1 MIPHDD
7 DDGLIALLRDTLD
20 AIDPPPASAVDA
32 AKAAYTWRTID
43 TDLATLVSDATS
55 DQLAGAR
62 SFSPARV
69 LSFSSGDTMIVLEIA
84 KERRVRRVL
93 GQVLDASPAT
103 VEVRHNDGSV
113 AVDTDEWGRFRAAP
127 LPDGPLSI
135 VCRFQ
140 DPDRLPISTTWVT
153 V

>member
-1 MIPHDD
+1 MASHDD
-7 DDGLIALLRDTLD
+7 DALTALLRDTLD
-20 AIDPPPASAVDA
+20 VIDAPPQAAIDA
-32 AKAAYTWRTID
+32 ARGAYIWRTID
-43 TDLATLVSDATS
+43 TELATLVSDAA
-55 DQLAGAR
+55 QPAGAR
-62 SFSPARV
+62 TFSPARV

-84 KERRVRRVL
+84 KERHVRRVL
-93 GQVLDASPAT
+93 GQVLDASRAT
-103 VEVRHNDGSV
+103 VEVRHSDGKV

-135 VCRFQ
+135 TCRFD

>member
-1 MIPHDD
+1 MRRT
-7 DDGLIALLRDTLD
+7 IALVPLALAVIGTSL
-20 AIDPPPASAVDA
+20 AVSA
-32 AKAAYTWRTID
+32 
-43 TDLATLVSDATS
+43 
-55 DQLAGAR
+55 QPAGAR
-62 SFSPARV
+62 TFSPARV

-84 KERRVRRVL
+84 KERHVRRVL
-93 GQVLDASPAT
+93 GQVLDASRAT
-103 VEVRHNDGSV
+103 VEVRHSDGKV

-135 VCRFQ
+135 TCRFD

>member
-1 MIPHDD
+1 MATYDD
-7 DDGLIALLRDTLD
+7 DALIALLRDTLD
-20 AIDPPPASAVDA
+20 VIDAPPESAVTA
-32 AKAAYTWRTID
+32 ARSAYTWRTVD
-43 TDLATLVSDATS
+43 AELATLISDAATP
-55 DQLAGAR
+55 QAAGAR
-62 SFSPARV
+62 SFSPNRV

-93 GQVLDASPAT
+93 GQVLDATPAT
-103 VEVRHNDGSV
+103 VEVRHSGGSV

-135 VCRFQ
+135 MCRFD
-140 DPDRLPISTTWVT
+140 DPERLPISTTWVT